1 MLGTLQPPLAI
12 YSSAWLPL
20 ILESK
25 TLLNYWF
32 WCPLPLLSIFC
43 PTHNGNSKLCPFLLY
58 SNYLLP
64 WRLTTSHESP
74 FQEKPRFAYQD
85 HSWLF
90 FSFQVC
96 EDSQHFPLDL
106 LDSHPFRP
114 AVLRTPAKGL
124 LALTRV
130 FTSCSQHPVYIPQ
143 FHVKS
148 MMFLTGISTRSALCL
163 YSALFLLCFPQKKD

>member
-43 PTHNGNSKLCPFLLY
+43 PTHNGNSKLRSFLLY

-64 WRLTTSHESP
+64 WRLITCHMSLLSKKNQDLPTKTVPGVFFLSKCVQILNTSLWISWTLILSDLQYWELQLKVYLLLPEFSHLAANILLISP
-74 FQEKPRFAYQD
+74 NFM
-85 HSWLF
+85 
-90 FSFQVC
+90 
-96 EDSQHFPLDL
+96 
-106 LDSHPFRP
+106 
-114 AVLRTPAKGL
+114 LR
-124 LALTRV
+124 V
-130 FTSCSQHPVYIPQ
+130 WCS
-143 FHVKS
+143 
-148 MMFLTGISTRSALCL
+148 
-163 YSALFLLCFPQKKD
+163 